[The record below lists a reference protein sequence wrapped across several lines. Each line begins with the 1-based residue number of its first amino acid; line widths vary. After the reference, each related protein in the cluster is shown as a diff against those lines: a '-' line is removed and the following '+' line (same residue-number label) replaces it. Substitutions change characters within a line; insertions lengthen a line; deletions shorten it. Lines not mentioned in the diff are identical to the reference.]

1 MKRKP
6 FYKELYF
13 QVIIGIVV
21 GVSLG
26 YFFPDL
32 AVKMKPLGDGFIKLI
47 AMIIGPIIFCTVVSG
62 IAGMRDMKELGRV
75 GGKALIYFSVMSIVA
90 LIIGLFGGH
99 IIQPGLGF
107 NIDPATLD
115 TSALNKYTE
124 SAKDVNL
131 VDFAMN
137 IIPTTFVS
145 AFSSGNVLA
154 ILLVS
159 ILFGYSLSA
168 IGDKGKP
175 VFNFVDSASKV
186 FFHNVHLISKLS
198 SIGAFGAIAYTI
210 GAYGMASLIPL
221 IKMVLGFY
229 LLLIVFVLLVYGAIA
244 SFCRFSLFAY
254 LKFIKEELLI
264 ILGTGSSSVVLPHL
278 MEKLERMGC
287 PKSVVALVVPSGYS
301 FNLNGTNLYMTMAI
315 LFIAQATNTELSL
328 TSQIILVLVA
338 MLTSKG
344 AAGVTGAAF
353 VMLTSTL
360 IVLPVVPVAGM
371 VLILGIHRFVGTGLA
386 IVNLIGNGIAAIV
399 ISAWDGVLDRKMM
412 QQTFKPEQN
421 DTDEYHSQDIDQKIR
436 KIS

>member
-1 MKRKP
+1 MTSKP

-13 QVIIGIVV
+13 QVIVGIVI

-32 AVKMKPLGDGFIKLI
+32 AVEMKPLGDGFIKLI
-47 AMIIGPIIFCTVVSG
+47 AMIIGPIIFCTVVTG

-75 GGKALIYFSVMSIVA
+75 GGKALIYFAVMSIVA
-90 LIIGLFGGH
+90 LIIGLIGGH
-99 IIQPGLGF
+99 IIQPGAGF
-107 NIDPATLD
+107 NVELSTLD
-115 TSALNKYTE
+115 TSAINKYTE
-124 SAKDVNL
+124 SAKNVN
-131 VDFAMN
+131 VVTFVMN
-137 IIPTTFVS
+137 IIPSTFVS
-145 AFSSGNVLA
+145 AFSTGNVLA
-154 ILLVS
+154 ILMVS

-168 IGDKGKP
+168 IGDKGRP
-175 VFNFVDSASKV
+175 VFQFVESASRV

-210 GAYGMASLIPL
+210 GAYGLASLIPL
-221 IKMVLGFY
+221 VKMVFGFY
-229 LLLIVFVLLVYGAIA
+229 LLLIIFVIVIYGAVA
-244 SFCRFSLFAY
+244 SVCRFSLFAY
-254 LKFIKEELLI
+254 LRYIKEELLI

-278 MEKLERMGC
+278 MEKVERMGC
-287 PKSVVALVVPSGYS
+287 PKPVVALVVPSGYS

-315 LFIAQATNTELSL
+315 LFIAQATNTELSFS
-328 TSQIILVLVA
+328 SQMILILVA

-399 ISAWDGVLDRKMM
+399 VSAWDGVLDKEQMR
-412 QQTFKPEQN
+412 QTLSTQSKN
-421 DTDEYHSQDIDQKIR
+421 TAVEYRSETLK
-436 KIS
+436 

>member
-1 MKRKP
+1 MTSKP

-13 QVIIGIVV
+13 QVIVGIVI

-47 AMIIGPIIFCTVVSG
+47 AMIIGPIIFCTVVTG

-75 GGKALIYFSVMSIVA
+75 GGKALIYFAVMSIVA
-90 LIIGLFGGH
+90 LIIGLIGGH
-99 IIQPGLGF
+99 VIQPGAGF
-107 NIDPATLD
+107 NVELSTLD
-115 TSALNKYTE
+115 TSAISKYTE
-124 SAKDVNL
+124 SAKDVN
-131 VDFAMN
+131 VVTFVMG
-137 IIPTTFVS
+137 IIPSTFVS

-154 ILLVS
+154 ILMVS

-168 IGDKGKP
+168 IGEKGRP
-175 VFNFVDSASKV
+175 VFQFVESASRV

-210 GAYGMASLIPL
+210 GAYGLASLIPL
-221 IKMVLGFY
+221 VKMVFGFY
-229 LLLIVFVLLVYGAIA
+229 LLLIVFVVVVYGAVA
-244 SFCRFSLFAY
+244 SVCRFSLFAY
-254 LKFIKEELLI
+254 LRYIKEELLI

-278 MEKLERMGC
+278 MEKVERMGC
-287 PKSVVALVVPSGYS
+287 PKPVVALVIPSGYS

-315 LFIAQATNTELSL
+315 LFIAQATNTELSFS
-328 TSQIILVLVA
+328 SQMILILVA

-386 IVNLIGNGIAAIV
+386 IVNLIGNGIAAIAV
-399 ISAWDGVLDRKMM
+399 SAWDGVLDKEQMR
-412 QQTFKPEQN
+412 QTLKAQSK
-421 DTDEYHSQDIDQKIR
+421 TSAVEYRSETLK
-436 KIS
+436 

>member
-1 MKRKP
+1 MVKN
-6 FYKELYF
+6 
-13 QVIIGIVV
+13 
-21 GVSLG
+21 SM
-26 YFFPDL
+26 FPHWVPTL
-32 AVKMKPLGDGFIKLI
+32 
-47 AMIIGPIIFCTVVSG
+47 VSG

>member
-1 MKRKP
+1 MTSKP

-13 QVIIGIVV
+13 QVIVGIVI

-32 AVKMKPLGDGFIKLI
+32 AVEMKPLGDGFIKLI
-47 AMIIGPIIFCTVVSG
+47 AMIIGPIIFCTVVTG

-75 GGKALIYFSVMSIVA
+75 GGKALIYFAVMSIVA
-90 LIIGLFGGH
+90 LIIGLIGGH
-99 IIQPGLGF
+99 IIQPGAGF
-107 NIDPATLD
+107 NVELSTLD
-115 TSALNKYTE
+115 TSAINKYTE
-124 SAKDVNL
+124 SAKNVN
-131 VDFAMN
+131 VVAFVMN
-137 IIPTTFVS
+137 IIPSTFVS
-145 AFSSGNVLA
+145 AFSTGNVLA
-154 ILLVS
+154 ILMVS

-168 IGDKGKP
+168 IGDKGRP
-175 VFNFVDSASKV
+175 VFQFVESASRV

-210 GAYGMASLIPL
+210 GAYGLASLIPL
-221 IKMVLGFY
+221 VKMVFGFY
-229 LLLIVFVLLVYGAIA
+229 LLLIIFVIVIYGAVA
-244 SFCRFSLFAY
+244 SVCRFSLFAY
-254 LKFIKEELLI
+254 LRYIKEELLI

-278 MEKLERMGC
+278 MEKVERMGC
-287 PKSVVALVVPSGYS
+287 PKPVVALVVPSGYS

-315 LFIAQATNTELSL
+315 LFIAQATNTELSFS
-328 TSQIILVLVA
+328 SQMILILVA

-399 ISAWDGVLDRKMM
+399 VSAWDGVLDKEQMR
-412 QQTFKPEQN
+412 QTLTTQSKN
-421 DTDEYHSQDIDQKIR
+421 TAVEYRSETLK
-436 KIS
+436 

>member
-1 MKRKP
+1 MTSKP

-13 QVIIGIVV
+13 QVIVGIVI

-47 AMIIGPIIFCTVVSG
+47 AMIIGPIIFCTVVTG

-75 GGKALIYFSVMSIVA
+75 GGKALIYFAVMSIVA
-90 LIIGLFGGH
+90 LIIGLIGGH
-99 IIQPGLGF
+99 VIQPGAGF
-107 NIDPATLD
+107 NVEHSTLD
-115 TSALNKYTE
+115 TSAISKYTE
-124 SAKDVNL
+124 SAKEVN
-131 VDFAMN
+131 VVTFVMG
-137 IIPTTFVS
+137 IIPSTFVS

-154 ILLVS
+154 ILMVS

-168 IGDKGKP
+168 IGEKGRP
-175 VFNFVDSASKV
+175 VFQFVESASRV

-210 GAYGMASLIPL
+210 GAYGLASLIPL
-221 IKMVLGFY
+221 VKMVFGFY
-229 LLLIVFVLLVYGAIA
+229 LLLIVFVVVVYGAVA
-244 SFCRFSLFAY
+244 SVCRFSLFAY
-254 LKFIKEELLI
+254 LRFIKEELLI

-278 MEKLERMGC
+278 MEKVERMGC
-287 PKSVVALVVPSGYS
+287 PKPVVALVIPSGYS

-315 LFIAQATNTELSL
+315 LFIAQATNTELSFS
-328 TSQIILVLVA
+328 SQMILILVA

-386 IVNLIGNGIAAIV
+386 IVNLIGNGIAAIAV
-399 ISAWDGVLDRKMM
+399 SAWDGVLDKEQMR
-412 QQTFKPEQN
+412 QTLNTQSKN
-421 DTDEYHSQDIDQKIR
+421 SAVEYRSETLK
-436 KIS
+436 

>member
-1 MKRKP
+1 MTSKP

-13 QVIIGIVV
+13 QVIVGIVI

-47 AMIIGPIIFCTVVSG
+47 AMIIGPIIFCTVVTG

-75 GGKALIYFSVMSIVA
+75 GGKALIYFAVMSIVA
-90 LIIGLFGGH
+90 LIIGLIGGH
-99 IIQPGLGF
+99 VIQPGAGF
-107 NIDPATLD
+107 NVELSTLD
-115 TSALNKYTE
+115 TSAISKYTE
-124 SAKDVNL
+124 SAKEVN
-131 VDFAMN
+131 VVTFVMG
-137 IIPTTFVS
+137 IIPSTFVS

-154 ILLVS
+154 ILMVS

-168 IGDKGKP
+168 IGEKGRP
-175 VFNFVDSASKV
+175 VFQFVESASRV

-210 GAYGMASLIPL
+210 GAYGLASLIPL
-221 IKMVLGFY
+221 VKMVFGFY
-229 LLLIVFVLLVYGAIA
+229 LLLIVFVVVVYGAVA
-244 SFCRFSLFAY
+244 SVCRFSLFAY
-254 LKFIKEELLI
+254 LRFIKEELLI

-278 MEKLERMGC
+278 MEKVERMGC
-287 PKSVVALVVPSGYS
+287 PKPVVALVIPSGYS

-315 LFIAQATNTELSL
+315 LFIAQATNTELSFS
-328 TSQIILVLVA
+328 SQMILILVA

-386 IVNLIGNGIAAIV
+386 IVNLIGNGIAAIAV
-399 ISAWDGVLDRKMM
+399 SAWDGVLDKEQMR
-412 QQTFKPEQN
+412 QTLNTQSKN
-421 DTDEYHSQDIDQKIR
+421 SAVEYRSETLK
-436 KIS
+436 

>member
-1 MKRKP
+1 MTSKP

-13 QVIIGIVV
+13 QVIVGIVI

-47 AMIIGPIIFCTVVSG
+47 AMIIGPIIFCTVVTG

-75 GGKALIYFSVMSIVA
+75 GGKALIYFAVMSIVA
-90 LIIGLFGGH
+90 LIIGLIGGH
-99 IIQPGLGF
+99 IIQPGAGF
-107 NIDPATLD
+107 NVELSTLD
-115 TSALNKYTE
+115 TSAISKYTE
-124 SAKDVNL
+124 SAKEVN
-131 VDFAMN
+131 VVTFVMG
-137 IIPTTFVS
+137 IIPSTFVS

-154 ILLVS
+154 ILMVS

-168 IGDKGKP
+168 IGEKGRP
-175 VFNFVDSASKV
+175 VFQFVESASRV

-210 GAYGMASLIPL
+210 GAYGLASLIPL
-221 IKMVLGFY
+221 VKMVFGFY
-229 LLLIVFVLLVYGAIA
+229 LLLIVFVVVVYGAVA
-244 SFCRFSLFAY
+244 SVCRFSLFAY
-254 LKFIKEELLI
+254 LRFIKEELLI

-278 MEKLERMGC
+278 MEKVERMGC
-287 PKSVVALVVPSGYS
+287 PKPVVALVIPSGYS

-315 LFIAQATNTELSL
+315 LFIAQATNTELSFS
-328 TSQIILVLVA
+328 SQMILILVA

-386 IVNLIGNGIAAIV
+386 IVNLIGNGIAAIAV
-399 ISAWDGVLDRKMM
+399 SAWDGVLDKEQMR
-412 QQTFKPEQN
+412 QTLNTQSKN
-421 DTDEYHSQDIDQKIR
+421 SAVEYRSETLK
-436 KIS
+436 